1 MSLTDGVGA
10 GGGGGG
16 AYSHADFSSR
26 WGCGRRIVAC
36 CDSVAEQCGEAE
48 VDAAAG
54 GCSRSTRARRSARTG
69 WPPPRRSNCRFAAR
83 SRRATSS
90 RPPSPARRRT
100 ATASP
105 SSGHFP
111 PLLRRRLA
119 RPVFQTHPPAAAAAA
134 LQFCSTRR
142 ASPWSSRSAPRS
154 CAGGGGGCQGRS
166 SFRIPERF
174 PKCAST
180 GNWQV
185 PSAPAG
191 SKRSWDPLGVEFTES
206 LFSEGGREENG
217 ERARQ
222 IKQRC
227 TQGNREMLPRWF
239 TWYPRSASCLETGS
253 VFSSGLPNS
262 TPHVSQP
269 IWRTQQHG
277 SVCTHVRGI

>member
-1 MSLTDGVGA
+1 MTDGVGA
-10 GGGGGG
+10 GGGVG
-16 AYSHADFSSR
+16 ACSHADFSSR

-48 VDAAAG
+48 VDVAVG
-54 GCSRSTRARRSARTG
+54 GCSRSTRARRSVKTG
-69 WPPPRRSNCRFAAR
+69 WPPLRRSNCRFAAR

-90 RPPSPARRRT
+90 RPPSPAKRRT

-111 PLLRRRLA
+111 SLLRRRLA
-119 RPVFQTHPPAAAAAA
+119 RPVFQTHPPAAAE
-134 LQFCSTRR
+134 LHFCSTRR
-142 ASPWSSRSAPRS
+142 VSPWSSRSAPRS
-154 CAGGGGGCQGRS
+154 CAGGGGGCRGRS

-185 PSAPAG
+185 PSVPAG

-206 LFSEGGREENG
+206 LSAGGKW
-217 ERARQ
+217 RAGSAN
-222 IKQRC
+222 KTRC